1 MRTVAQKREP
11 MGQNKM
17 SSTRQFMFTRIPFEW
32 VKITSSHNIRAL
44 TSPDAPDCLVN
55 VERRIKEHYEQGLVC

>member
-1 MRTVAQKREP
+1 MRTTAQKRET

-17 SSTRQFMFTRIPFEW
+17 SSTRQFMFTGIPFEW
-32 VKITSSHNIRAL
+32 VKIASNHNTRAL